1 MSALP
6 GTVGRR
12 RIYLMRHG
20 HVDYFSPEVIAS
32 GDYNGV
38 PLTELG
44 REQAV
49 ASGDAMASIPFDR
62 AVCSGYT
69 RTRETAELALSR
81 HETLSGLEI
90 SVEPGLVELH
100 GSTDAPPMSRDRF
113 AAAMAFQFDGAAE
126 PGARMGLGTDGEL
139 FSEAAAR
146 GAQAIT
152 RLLYEPDW
160 ATMLI
165 VAHEGINRLIL
176 GWVTGAGLNG
186 VQAFEQDTA
195 CINIL
200 DFDLVPAEDGNGV
213 EVTRKIIKAVNL
225 TPYNHTKFGMNMT
238 SLERIMAPVE
248 AHH

>member
-6 GTVGRR
+6 GTTGRR
-12 RIYLMRHG
+12 RVYLMRHG

-38 PLTELG
+38 PLTPLG

-49 ASGDAMASIPFDR
+49 AAGDALADIPFDR
-62 AVCSGYT
+62 AVCSGYR
-69 RTRETAELALSR
+69 RTEETARLVLSR
-81 HETLSGLEI
+81 HTALADLPLE
-90 SVEPGLVELH
+90 SEAELVELH
-100 GSTDAPPMSRDRF
+100 GSTDAQPMSREKF
-113 AAAMAFQFDGAAE
+113 AAAMAFQFDNAAE

-139 FSEAAAR
+139 FAEAAAR
-146 GAQAIT
+146 AERAFI
-152 RLLYEPDW
+152 RLLSEPGW

-176 GWVTGAGLNG
+176 GWASGAGLKG

-200 DFDLVPAEDGNGV
+200 DFDLVPAEAQAGN
-213 EVTRKIIKAVNL
+213 EIRRAMIKALNL

-238 SLERIMAPVE
+238 SLERIMTPVE